1 MSILVIEDNQQDREL
16 VHEALRQIGV
26 SDVRTEI
33 DGGHAIEVLTERIRE
48 RKALPGAIILDLN
61 LPLVS
66 GHEVLRFC
74 KRTPELRGT
83 KVIVLSRLTSDNE
96 IQVCYYMGAS
106 RYIHK
111 TGDSEQLT
119 TELRSALGE
128 TAPKM

>member
-1 MSILVIEDNQQDREL
+1 MSVLVIEDNQQDRAL
-16 VHEALRQIGV
+16 VHQALHAIGI
-26 SDVRTEI
+26 DEI
-33 DGGHAIEVLTERIRE
+33 QSEMDGGHAIELLSEKIRD
-48 RKALPGAIILDLN
+48 RKPLPGAIVLDLN

-83 KVIVLSRLTSDNE
+83 KVIVLSRLTSENE

-111 TGDSEQLT
+111 TSDPEELQHQ
-119 TELRSALGE
+119 LRSAFGDGNRS
-128 TAPKM
+128 

>member
-1 MSILVIEDNQQDREL
+1 MSVLVIEDNQQDRAL
-16 VHEALRQIGV
+16 VHQALRAIGI
-26 SDVRTEI
+26 DEI
-33 DGGHAIEVLTERIRE
+33 QSEMDGGHAIELLSEKIRD
-48 RKALPGAIILDLN
+48 RKPLPGAIVLDLN

-83 KVIVLSRLTSDNE
+83 KVIVLSRLTSENE

-111 TGDSEQLT
+111 TSDPEELQQQ
-119 TELRSALGE
+119 LRSAFGDGNRS
-128 TAPKM
+128 